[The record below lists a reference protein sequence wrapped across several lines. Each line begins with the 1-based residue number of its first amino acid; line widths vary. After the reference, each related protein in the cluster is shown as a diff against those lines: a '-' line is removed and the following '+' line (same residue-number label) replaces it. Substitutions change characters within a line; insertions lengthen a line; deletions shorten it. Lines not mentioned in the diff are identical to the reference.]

1 VPYVVAATEVVALLP
16 RENSMRATSFVR
28 PSLAAALLALTLPVV
43 AHAQRAASPTSGF
56 AFEATPYVG
65 YMIFGNYLSGPLGS
79 SVSNAPAP
87 LIGAELGMKITPNVT
102 LVGNLATTSSDIQA
116 GIPLLG
122 GISVAHSRIVMYD
135 AGLQLAIPVTTAMG
149 TSMTPF
155 LQAGAG
161 AMRYDITQSVINM
174 TTTNFA
180 ANVGAGVDFAVGRGV
195 GVRVMAKDYIGKFD
209 VQQATYLDVGTN
221 TTHNFAL
228 NAGVRFSF

>member
-1 VPYVVAATEVVALLP
+1 
-16 RENSMRATSFVR
+16 MRTHSFVR
-28 PSLAAALLALTLPVV
+28 PSFAAGLLALTLPVA
-43 AHAQRAASPTSGF
+43 AHAQHSRTTSPAPASGF

-65 YMIFGNYLSGPLGS
+65 YMIFGDYLSGPLGS

-87 LIGAELGMKITPNVT
+87 LIGAELGMKLTPNLT

-116 GIPLLG
+116 GLPLLG
-122 GISVAHSRIVMYD
+122 GISVAHSRLVMYD

-149 TSMTPF
+149 TAMTPF

-161 AMRYDITQSVINM
+161 AMRYDITQSLINT

-209 VQQATYLDVGTN
+209 AKQATYLDVGTN
-221 TTHNFAL
+221 TTHNFAF

>member
-1 VPYVVAATEVVALLP
+1 
-16 RENSMRATSFVR
+16 MRAHSFVR
-28 PSLAAALLALTLPVV
+28 PSLAMGLLVLTLPIA
-43 AHAQRAASPTSGF
+43 AHAQRATSPAPVSGL

-65 YMIFGNYLSGPLGS
+65 YMIFGDYLSGPLGTA
-79 SVSNAPAP
+79 VTNAPAP
-87 LIGAELGMKITPNVT
+87 

-122 GISVAHSRIVMYD
+122 GISVAHSRLVMYD

-149 TSMTPF
+149 TAMTPF
-155 LQAGAG
+155 VQAGAG
-161 AMRYDITQSVINM
+161 AMRYDITQSVINT

-209 VQQATYLDVGTN
+209 AQQATYLNVGTN
-221 TTHNFAL
+221 TTHNFAF

>member
-1 VPYVVAATEVVALLP
+1 
-16 RENSMRATSFVR
+16 MRATSFVH
-28 PSLAAALLALTLPVV
+28 PSLAAGLLALTLPL
-43 AHAQRAASPTSGF
+43 AAQAQRAAPPAPATGF

-79 SVSNAPAP
+79 SVSNASAP
-87 LIGAELGMKITPNVT
+87 LIGAELGMKITPSLS

-116 GIPLLG
+116 GLPLIG
-122 GISVAHSRIVMYD
+122 GISVAHSRVVMYD
-135 AGLQLAIPVTTAMG
+135 AGLQLAIPMTTAMG

-155 LQAGAG
+155 VQAGAG
-161 AMRYDITQSVINM
+161 AMRHDITQSVIS
-174 TTTNFA
+174 TTATNFA

-195 GVRVMAKDYIGKFD
+195 GVRVMAKDYIGRFD
-209 VQQATYLDVGTN
+209 AQQATYFDVGTN

>member
-1 VPYVVAATEVVALLP
+1 
-16 RENSMRATSFVR
+16 MRTSSFIR
-28 PSLAAALLALTLPVV
+28 PSLAASLLAFTLPLA
-43 AHAQRAASPTSGF
+43 AHAQRSRAASPAPTTGL

-87 LIGAELGMKITPNVT
+87 LIGAELGMKITPN
-102 LVGNLATTSSDIQA
+102 LSIVGNLATTSSDIQA

-122 GISVAHSRIVMYD
+122 GISVAHSRLVMYD
-135 AGLQLAIPVTTAMG
+135 AGLQLAIPMTTAMG

-155 LQAGAG
+155 IQAGAG
-161 AMRYDITQSVINM
+161 AMRYDITQSVIN
-174 TTTNFA
+174 TTATNFA

-195 GVRVMAKDYIGKFD
+195 GVRVVAKDYIGKFD
-209 VQQATYLDVGTN
+209 AQQATYLDIGTN
-221 TTHNFAL
+221 TTHNLAL

>member
-1 VPYVVAATEVVALLP
+1 
-16 RENSMRATSFVR
+16 MRSHSFLR
-28 PSLAAALLALTLPVV
+28 PSLIAGLLAVAVPAAAR
-43 AHAQRAASPTSGF
+43 AQSRTATPSATSGL

-65 YMIFGNYLSGPLGS
+65 YMVFGNYLSGPLGS

-87 LIGAELGMKITPNVT
+87 LIGAELGMKITPN
-102 LVGNLATTSSDIQA
+102 LSIVGNLATTSSDIRA

-122 GISVAHSRIVMYD
+122 GISVAHSRLVMYD
-135 AGLQLAIPVTTAMG
+135 AGLQLAMPLTTAMG
-149 TSMTPF
+149 TQMTPF

-161 AMRYDITQSVINM
+161 AMRYDISQSIVNA
-174 TTTNFA
+174 TATNFA

-209 VQQATYLDVGTN
+209 AQQATYLDVGTN
-221 TTHNFAL
+221 TTNNFAF